1 MVAARTC
8 PWALYNQA
16 GQNIKITIAYDS
28 EMEAFVKGFRTWF
41 CLSVFFLCIQHASC
55 DVDNTKASGNMDQKL
70 IMKLIEK
77 IGFLEKKITKLEKR
91 DEQMQ
96 DSIRALIA
104 NDARMRLENSEIGKR
119 ITYIESKIG
128 ELGKSNSNLVELF
141 DNLKHGTDGVCVK
154 LNIPQCGASED
165 ESVTN
170 YE

>member
-1 MVAARTC
+1 
-8 PWALYNQA
+8 
-16 GQNIKITIAYDS
+16 
-28 EMEAFVKGFRTWF
+28 
-41 CLSVFFLCIQHASC
+41 
-55 DVDNTKASGNMDQKL
+55 MDQKL

>member
-1 MVAARTC
+1 
-8 PWALYNQA
+8 
-16 GQNIKITIAYDS
+16 
-28 EMEAFVKGFRTWF
+28 MEAFVKGFQTWF

-55 DVDNTKASGNMDQKL
+55 NFDNSAKTPGNMDQKL
-70 IMKLIEK
+70 IMKIIEK

-119 ITYIESKIG
+119 ITDIESKIG

-154 LNIPQCGASED
+154 
-165 ESVTN
+165 
-170 YE
+170 